1 MNAEHFLEHCILVF
15 YNAGFCVN
23 MVHVY
28 GLSMLTVSEQPMYF
42 SISSVS
48 ILNETIQ
55 FPVDV

>member
-1 MNAEHFLEHCILVF
+1 MNAEHFLEHHILIL
-15 YNAGFCVN
+15 YNVDFCVN
-23 MVHVY
+23 IVC

-48 ILNETIQ
+48 ILDETIQ